1 MNGCGK
7 FLFQEYSYHRFKQV
21 PNNPRSDLVSR
32 SSTHRQFTGTLIS
45 VPFGAE
51 NVAQTARNEYANLL
65 EEHDS
70 EDVLVITGA
79 PTSTDTFR
87 ETLDTELPGAA
98 TPYVTSL
105 VEHAT
110 DVLNQTDDRVIL
122 SDALRRELLHRYLA
136 DYDWETKYLQRAS
149 EQPSFIEDVAAVM
162 NTISWQ
168 TVTPDETSELRDI
181 ADALD
186 AFHGWLA
193 EHGHME
199 RGQLISDALDVLSS
213 EARDDVVDVEAVLA
227 VEFEEFF
234 PLDRAY
240 LDALEGDSE
249 LVCSAEE
256 NASVRRTWVEPGPV
270 TDYVSFSESRRGTSE
285 TPATRPAATA
295 AYFADGSVPPDPE
308 TGSVSVLAADSSD
321 EQLAEV
327 ANEIEDLVTQPDWN
341 YDDIAVATKQ
351 SGSAVTDTIETLE
364 RAGIPTESTT
374 VTGFGDDPAIRELLA
389 AVRHLAG
396 EDEDDSPDHGVD
408 PDAERVDHVRE
419 MDSVED
425 GIRWWATDSGLKERI
440 AERASPLDARAQFGN
455 VQRAFRMAEFLEDT
469 EFLDATWV
477 SFEEMLERAH
487 EYAPQ
492 QNQTSATDLDGGV
505 RVDHLQ
511 AIKNESFRAVFLVN
525 LVDSEYPGDPLLT
538 RLFPTER
545 VASMPDYPGVTE
557 LDGADVDATF
567 PTTSTASSRPFARYH
582 TEHARRR
589 LAIGAG
595 AADEHLYCCLYEYE
609 GTALEERAQAS
620 RFLTAAYDRLPWVT
634 DADEAHI
641 TSEQAA
647 EDFLL
652 SRVDDALAA
661 VRRANSQDV
670 TVSLDEVEA
679 ELGEIQDLLDKSG
692 ARGEELR
699 KALRARVEFA
709 NGEVRR

>member
-1 MNGCGK
+1 M
-7 FLFQEYSYHRFKQV
+7 
-21 PNNPRSDLVSR
+21 SDH
-32 SSTHRQFTGTLIS
+32 SSIRQFDGTL
-45 VPFGAE
+45 VTAQFGDK
-51 NVAQTARNEYANLL
+51 NVERTARDEYRTLL
-65 EEHDS
+65 DEHDS
-70 EDVLVITGA
+70 VDVLVITGA

-87 ETLDTELPGAA
+87 ETLGEDLPGAA

-105 VEHAT
+105 VVQAT

-122 SDALRRELLHRYLA
+122 SDALRRELLHRFLE
-136 DYDWETKYLQRAS
+136 DYEWETEYLQRAS
-149 EQPSFIEDVAAVM
+149 EQPPFIEDVDAVM
-162 NTISWQ
+162 STISWQ
-168 TVTPDETSELRDI
+168 TVTPEETPELRDI
-181 ADALD
+181 TAALD
-186 AFHGWLA
+186 AFHEWLA

-199 RGQLISDALDVLSS
+199 RGQLISEALDVLSGD
-213 EARDDVVDVEAVLA
+213 ARGDVVDFEAVLA

-240 LDALEGDSE
+240 LDALAGSCD
-249 LVCSAEE
+249 LVCIAEE
-256 NASVRRTWVEPGPV
+256 NASVRRTWVETGPV
-270 TDYVSFSESRRGTSE
+270 TDYVSFNESRHGASE
-285 TPATRPAATA
+285 TPSTRPAATA
-295 AYFADGSVPPDPE
+295 AYFADEAVPEDPE
-308 TGSVSVLAADSSD
+308 TGSVSVLATDSSD

-327 ANEIEDLVTQPDWN
+327 ANEIEALVGQSCWK

-351 SGSAVTDTIETLE
+351 SGSTVTDTIEALE

-389 AVRHLAG
+389 AVRHLAADG
-396 EDEDDSPDHGVD
+396 EDERPDHG
-408 PDAERVDHVRE
+408 PDLDTERLDRVSE
-419 MDSVED
+419 IDSLEEGV
-425 GIRWWATDSGLKERI
+425 RWWATDSGLKERI
-440 AERASPLDARAQFGN
+440 AERATPLDARAQFGN
-455 VQRAFRMAEFLEDT
+455 VKRAFRMAEFLEDT
-469 EFLDATWV
+469 SFVDATWA

-492 QNQTSATDLDGGV
+492 QNQTSATELDGGV

-525 LVDSEYPGDPLLT
+525 LVDSEYPGDPFLT

-545 VASMPDYPGVTE
+545 VAAMPDYPGVTD
-557 LDGADVDATF
+557 LDEPDVDSTF
-567 PTTSTASSRPFARYH
+567 PTRSTASSRPFARYH

-595 AADEHLYCCLYEYE
+595 AADEHLYCCLYEFE
-609 GTALEERAQAS
+609 DTALEERAQAS
-620 RFLTAAYDRLPWVT
+620 RFLTEVYDRLPWVT
-634 DADEAHI
+634 DADDSHI

-692 ARGEELR
+692 ARGEDLR
-699 KALRARVEFA
+699 RALRARVEFA

>member
-1 MNGCGK
+1 MTK
-7 FLFQEYSYHRFKQV
+7 PTR
-21 PNNPRSDLVSR
+21 RSFD
-32 SSTHRQFTGTLIS
+32 GTS
-45 VPFGAE
+45 VTVPFGGKNAE
-51 NVAQTARNEYANLL
+51 RTARDEYRMLL
-65 EEHDS
+65 DEHDS

-87 ETLDTELPGAA
+87 EALDEELPGAA

-105 VEHAT
+105 VVHAT

-122 SDALRRELLHRYLA
+122 SDALRRELLHRFLA
-136 DYDWETKYLQRAS
+136 DYEWETAYLERAS
-149 EQPSFIEDVAAVM
+149 EQPSFIEDVDAVM
-162 NTISWQ
+162 DTISWQ
-168 TVTPDETSELRDI
+168 TVTPEETPELRDI
-181 ADALD
+181 TAALD
-186 AFHGWLA
+186 AFHEWLA

-199 RGQLISDALDVLSS
+199 RGQLISEALDVL
-213 EARDDVVDVEAVLA
+213 AGDTRDDVVDFEAVLV

-240 LDALEGDSE
+240 LDALAGDCE
-249 LVCSAEE
+249 LVCIAEE
-256 NASVRRTWVEPGPV
+256 NASVRRTWIETGPV
-270 TDYVSFSESRRGTSE
+270 TNYVSFSESRRGASG
-285 TPATRPAATA
+285 TPSTRPAATA
-295 AYFADGSVPPDPE
+295 AYFAEETIPADPE

-321 EQLAEV
+321 EQLAEI
-327 ANEIEDLVTQPDWN
+327 ANEIEALVAQSDWN
-341 YDDIAVATKQ
+341 YDDIAIATKR
-351 SGSAVTDTIETLE
+351 SGSTVTDTIEAFE
-364 RAGIPTESTT
+364 RAGIPTKSTT

-389 AVRHLAG
+389 VVRHLAADG
-396 EDEDDSPDHGVD
+396 ENERPDHG
-408 PDAERVDHVRE
+408 PDLDTERLDRVHE
-419 MDSVED
+419 MDSLEEGV
-425 GIRWWATDSGLKERI
+425 RWWATDSGLKERI
-440 AERASPLDARAQFGN
+440 AERATPLDARAQFGN
-455 VQRAFRMAEFLEDT
+455 VRRAFRMAEFLEDT
-469 EFLDATWV
+469 AFVDATWA

-525 LVDSEYPGDPLLT
+525 LVDSEYPGDPSLT

-545 VASMPDYPGVTE
+545 VASMPDYPGITE
-557 LDGADVDATF
+557 LDEPDMDATF

-589 LAIGAG
+589 LAIGAD

-609 GTALEERAQAS
+609 DTALEERAQAS
-620 RFLTAAYDRLPWVT
+620 RFLTAAYEDLPWVT
-634 DADEAHI
+634 EADDPHI

-661 VRRANSQDV
+661 VRRATSQDV

-692 ARGEELR
+692 TRGEELR

>member
-1 MNGCGK
+1 MSD
-7 FLFQEYSYHRFKQV
+7 YSSHRRF
-21 PNNPRSDLVSR
+21 D
-32 SSTHRQFTGTLIS
+32 GTL
-45 VPFGAE
+45 VTAPFGGE
-51 NVAQTARNEYANLL
+51 NVERTAREEYQTLL
-65 EEHDS
+65 NEHDS

-79 PTSTDTFR
+79 PTSTDAFR
-87 ETLDTELPGAA
+87 ETLGKELPGAA

-105 VEHAT
+105 VVHAT

-122 SDALRRELLHRYLA
+122 SDALRRELLHRFLV
-136 DYDWETKYLQRAS
+136 DYEWETKYLQRAS
-149 EQPSFIEDVAAVM
+149 EQPSFIEDVDAVM
-162 NTISWQ
+162 GTISWQ
-168 TVTPDETSELRDI
+168 TVTPEETPELRDI
-181 ADALD
+181 TAALD
-186 AFHGWLA
+186 AFHEWLA
-193 EHGHME
+193 EHDHME
-199 RGQLISDALDVLSS
+199 RGQLISDALDVLTGD
-213 EARDDVVDVEAVLA
+213 ARGDVVDFEAVLA

-240 LDALEGDSE
+240 LDTLAGDCE
-249 LVCSAEE
+249 LVCIAEE
-256 NASVRRTWVEPGPV
+256 NASVRRTWVETGPV
-270 TDYVSFSESRRGTSE
+270 MDYVSFSESRRGTSGS
-285 TPATRPAATA
+285 PSTRPAATA
-295 AYFADGSVPPDPE
+295 AYFADETVPEDPE
-308 TGSVSVLAADSSD
+308 TGSVSVLATDSSD
-321 EQLAEV
+321 EQLAEI
-327 ANEIEDLVTQPDWN
+327 ANEIEALVAQSDWN

-351 SGSAVTDTIETLE
+351 SGSTVTDTIEALE
-364 RAGIPTESTT
+364 RTGIPTESTT

-389 AVRHLAG
+389 AVRHLATD
-396 EDEDDSPDHGVD
+396 DEDGVPDHG
-408 PDAERVDHVRE
+408 PDLDTERLDRVRE
-419 MDSVED
+419 IDNLED
-425 GIRWWATDSGLKERI
+425 GIRWLATDAGLKERI
-440 AERASPLDARAQFGN
+440 AERATPLNARAQFGN
-455 VQRAFRMAEFLEDT
+455 VKRAFRMAEFLEET
-469 EFLDATWV
+469 EFVDATWE

-525 LVDSEYPGDPLLT
+525 LVDSEYPGDPFLT

-557 LDGADVDATF
+557 LDEPDVDATF

-595 AADEHLYCCLYEYE
+595 AANEHLYCCLYEFE
-609 GTALEERAQAS
+609 DTALEERAQAS
-620 RFLTAAYDRLPWVT
+620 RFLTDAYDRLPWVT
-634 DADEAHI
+634 QADKPHI

-679 ELGEIQDLLDKSG
+679 ELGEVQDLLDKSG

>member
-1 MNGCGK
+1 M
-7 FLFQEYSYHRFKQV
+7 SDHSPHRRF
-21 PNNPRSDLVSR
+21 D
-32 SSTHRQFTGTLIS
+32 GTL
-45 VPFGAE
+45 VTAPFGGE
-51 NVAQTARNEYANLL
+51 NVERTARDEYRALL
-65 EEHDS
+65 DEYDS
-70 EDVLVITGA
+70 EDVLVVTGA

-87 ETLDTELPGAA
+87 EILGEELPGAA

-105 VEHAT
+105 VVHAT
-110 DVLNQTDDRVIL
+110 DVLNQTDDCVIL
-122 SDALRRELLHRYLA
+122 SDALRRELLHRFLEEYEW
-136 DYDWETKYLQRAS
+136 DTEYLQQAS
-149 EQPSFIEDVAAVM
+149 EQPSFIEDVDAVM
-162 NTISWQ
+162 STISWQ
-168 TVTPDETSELRDI
+168 TITPDETAELRDI
-181 ADALD
+181 TAALD
-186 AFHGWLA
+186 AFHEWLA

-199 RGQLISDALDVLSS
+199 RGQLISEALDVLAGD
-213 EARDDVVDVEAVLA
+213 ARDDVVDFEAVLA

-240 LDALEGDSE
+240 LDALVGECD
-249 LVCSAEE
+249 LVCIAEE
-256 NASVRRTWVEPGPV
+256 NASVRRTWVETGPV
-270 TDYVSFSESRRGTSE
+270 TDYVSFSESRRGASE
-285 TPATRPAATA
+285 TPSTRPAATA
-295 AYFADGSVPPDPE
+295 LYFADETAPADPE
-308 TGSVSVLAADSSD
+308 TGSVSVLATDSSD

-327 ANEIEDLVTQPDWN
+327 ANEIEALVGRSGWN

-351 SGSAVTDTIETLE
+351 SGSAVTDTIEAFEQT
-364 RAGIPTESTT
+364 GIPAESTT

-389 AVRHLAG
+389 AVRHLAADG
-396 EDEDDSPDHGVD
+396 EDEVPVHGPDLD
-408 PDAERVDHVRE
+408 PDRLDRISEI
-419 MDSVED
+419 DSLEE
-425 GIRWWATDSGLKERI
+425 GIRRWATDAGLKERI
-440 AERASPLDARAQFGN
+440 AERATPLDARAQFGN
-455 VQRAFRMAEFLEDT
+455 VKRAFRMAEFLEDT
-469 EFLDATWV
+469 AFVDATWT

-525 LVDSEYPGDPLLT
+525 LVDSEYPGDPFLT

-545 VASMPDYPGVTE
+545 VASMSDYPGVTDLE
-557 LDGADVDATF
+557 EPDVDATF
-567 PTTSTASSRPFARYH
+567 STTSTASSCPFARYH

-595 AADEHLYCCLYEYE
+595 AADEHLYCCLYEFE
-609 GTALEERAQAS
+609 DNALEERAQAS
-620 RFLTAAYDRLPWVT
+620 RFLTEAYDRLPWVT
-634 DADEAHI
+634 ESDDSHI

-652 SRVDDALAA
+652 SRVDDALAS

-679 ELGEIQDLLDKSG
+679 EFGEIQDLLDQSG

>member
-1 MNGCGK
+1 M
-7 FLFQEYSYHRFKQV
+7 SDHSSHRRF
-21 PNNPRSDLVSR
+21 DGALV
-32 SSTHRQFTGTLIS
+32 TA
-45 VPFGAE
+45 PFGGE
-51 NVAQTARNEYANLL
+51 NVERTAREEYRTLL
-65 EEHDS
+65 DEHDS
-70 EDVLVITGA
+70 EDVLVVTGA

-87 ETLDTELPGAA
+87 ETLGEELSGAA

-105 VEHAT
+105 VVHAT

-122 SDALRRELLHRYLA
+122 SDALRRELLHRFLE
-136 DYDWETKYLQRAS
+136 DYEWETEYLQRAS
-149 EQPSFIEDVAAVM
+149 EQPSFIEDVDAVM
-162 NTISWQ
+162 GTISWQ
-168 TVTPDETSELRDI
+168 TVTPEKTPELRDI
-181 ADALD
+181 AAALD
-186 AFHGWLA
+186 AFHEWLA
-193 EHGHME
+193 EYGHME
-199 RGQLISDALDVLSS
+199 RGQLISEALDVLTGD
-213 EARDDVVDVEAVLA
+213 ARDDVVDFEAVLT

-240 LDALEGDSE
+240 LDALAGDCE
-249 LVCSAEE
+249 LVCIAEK
-256 NASVRRTWVEPGPV
+256 NASVRRTWVETGPV
-270 TDYVSFSESRRGTSE
+270 TDYVTFSEARRGVSE
-285 TPATRPAATA
+285 TPSTRPAATA
-295 AYFADGSVPPDPE
+295 TYFAKETVPADPD

-321 EQLAEV
+321 EQLADI
-327 ANEIEDLVTQPDWN
+327 ANEIEELVAQPDWN

-351 SGSAVTDTIETLE
+351 SGRSVTDVIEAFE
-364 RAGIPTESTT
+364 RTGIPTESTT

-389 AVRHLAG
+389 AVRYLAADDK
-396 EDEDDSPDHGVD
+396 DELPEHGPDLD
-408 PDAERVDHVRE
+408 TERLDRVRE
-419 MDSVED
+419 IDSLED
-425 GIRWWATDSGLKERI
+425 GIHWWATDAGLKERI
-440 AERASPLDARAQFGN
+440 AERATPLNARAQFGN
-455 VQRAFRMAEFLEDT
+455 VKRAFRMAAFLEET
-469 EFLDATWV
+469 EFVDAGWE

-492 QNQTSATDLDGGV
+492 QNQTSATNLDGGV

-525 LVDSEYPGDPLLT
+525 LVDSEYPGDPFLT

-545 VASMPDYPGVTE
+545 VASMVDYPGVTD
-557 LDGADVDATF
+557 LDEPDVDATF

-609 GTALEERAQAS
+609 DTALEERAQAS
-620 RFLTAAYDRLPWVT
+620 RFLTDAYDTLPWVT
-634 DADEAHI
+634 ESDDPRI